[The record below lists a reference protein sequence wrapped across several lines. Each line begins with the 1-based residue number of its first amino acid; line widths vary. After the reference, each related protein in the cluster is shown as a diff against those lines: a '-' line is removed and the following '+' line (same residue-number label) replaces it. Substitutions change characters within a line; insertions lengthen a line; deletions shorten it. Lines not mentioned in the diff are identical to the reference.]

1 MFTGIVQDRA
11 KIVAIS
17 HHLAHTHYGLKLPSP
32 MLKNLVIGASICVH
46 GICQTVTAIE
56 NEVVYFDAI
65 QETLAC
71 TTVSSWQINDYVN
84 VERSLKMGDEIG
96 GHLLSGHIIGT
107 GLITHIEKPALE
119 QLILTIQIPAK
130 WMKFIFPK
138 GYVAINGVSLTVG
151 KVVQNQFT
159 VNLIPETC
167 RITTFGQ
174 AYVGEKNPP

>member
-1 MFTGIVQDRA
+1 
-11 KIVAIS
+11 
-17 HHLAHTHYGLKLPSP
+17 

-174 AYVGEKNPP
+174 AYVGEKIHLEIDSQTQTIVETIERMRATKEFALS